1 MIFSLLILNNF
12 LQLSKLFIWFLLLIG
27 YLITIYDIYY
37 WTYGEPYNRWISA
50 LLFPSTRIIWATNNA
65 TLIWMCITGNGGLIN
80 KFLSW
85 KPFIPLSRLT
95 YSVYLTHA
103 WVMWTYWGSRRDL
116 VDMHD
121 FNFITVFSGILLI
134 SYTIGAIFSLLFE
147 SPFIVLQNHLK
158 DYLTINKTHKKDF
171 QNILRDANQMQ
182 SQTDKH
188 HKCED
193 KQQNIKQQNIKQENI
208 SQL

>member
-1 MIFSLLILNNF
+1 
-12 LQLSKLFIWFLLLIG
+12 
-27 YLITIYDIYY
+27 
-37 WTYGEPYNRWISA
+37 
-50 LLFPSTRIIWATNNA
+50 
-65 TLIWMCITGNGGLIN
+65 
-80 KFLSW
+80 
-85 KPFIPLSRLT
+85 
-95 YSVYLTHA
+95 
-103 WVMWTYWGSRRDL
+103 MWTYWGSRRDL